1 MTQTRKA
8 RSIQATVE
16 GQQKLKQAKAL
27 CKGDNGKSLSYRCIA
42 EQAGLDEKTV
52 KSFFYGKRVDYSS
65 AQAITKVLELP
76 LADIIDSHREN
87 PSAAKPTPF
96 QASNQ
101 ASEQKLLIHRQVCFE
116 MLTQKQ
122 QLTTNP
128 LTTNGG
134 MTFDRNDIYVPL
146 GLAERKRSPLRIGD
160 VSPEQ
165 GSKLY
170 QSTEYEITRTFEHD
184 EFFEQ
189 VLGKGESPKSKGK
202 RIAIIG
208 EPGAGKTTTLQQIA
222 DWVFK
227 KNEFRI

>member
-1 MTQTRKA
+1 
-8 RSIQATVE
+8 
-16 GQQKLKQAKAL
+16 
-27 CKGDNGKSLSYRCIA
+27 
-42 EQAGLDEKTV
+42 
-52 KSFFYGKRVDYSS
+52 
-65 AQAITKVLELP
+65 
-76 LADIIDSHREN
+76 
-87 PSAAKPTPF
+87 
-96 QASNQ
+96 
-101 ASEQKLLIHRQVCFE
+101 
-116 MLTQKQ
+116 
-122 QLTTNP
+122 
-128 LTTNGG
+128 
-134 MTFDRNDIYVPL
+134 L